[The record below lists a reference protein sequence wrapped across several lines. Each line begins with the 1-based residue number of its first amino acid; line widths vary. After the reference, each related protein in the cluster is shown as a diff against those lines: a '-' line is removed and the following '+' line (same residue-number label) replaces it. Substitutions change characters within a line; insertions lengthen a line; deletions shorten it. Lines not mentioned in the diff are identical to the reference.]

1 MAELAARRSALRAP
15 LDAGVVAAGGPP
27 RPGWG
32 GGVPPG
38 VRPGAGRTTSRTRT
52 VLFGRPRRTT
62 RTVPRGPLST
72 RARWPVM
79 ATVTRRTC
87 ARRTC
92 RRWMR
97 IERRLAHVRDA
108 RRGAGMRA
116 AAPGHDALPTAS
128 VARWSMSRD
137 ERPTMTP

>member
-1 MAELAARRSALRAP
+1 MAEPAGGAQRFARRLTQVWYRRVSLS
-15 LDAGVVAAGGPP
+15 
-27 RPGWG
+27 
-32 GGVPPG
+32 
-38 VRPGAGRTTSRTRT
+38 VRPVAVRTTSRTRT
-52 VLFGRPRRTT
+52 VLFGHPRRTT

-72 RARWPVM
+72 RARWPAM

-92 RRWMR
+92 RRWTR

-108 RRGAGMRA
+108 RWGAGMRA

-128 VARWSMSRD
+128 GA
-137 ERPTMTP
+137 